1 MPDEHHLS
9 GPIFLVGAERS
20 GSTLLRLM
28 LDGHPRIAWLNEF
41 EYAVDLMK
49 DDGACPR
56 VEVYTRW
63 LATHRIFQASG
74 LRIDNSRSYADN
86 VRSFPEQH
94 RARRN
99 RPVVGATVHRHFDRL
114 LHLWPEAGFI
124 HIIRDPRDVARSCI
138 GMGWAGNV
146 HHGVERWLAA
156 EHLWD
161 RLTERVTPARR
172 LDVKYE
178 ELVRAPEQTLR
189 DACAFIGVAY
199 DPAMVE
205 IDARSTYE
213 RPNARFANQWAS
225 RLSPMEIRLVEA
237 RTLYLLIARGY
248 EPSGLP
254 ILRVGP
260 LRQFRLGVQ
269 NRASRLMFRIRRFG
283 FRLWA
288 VDLIARRLRLR
299 SLQARTQQ
307 RINAITTSHLQ

>member
-1 MPDEHHLS
+1 MPDEYRPS
-9 GPIFLVGAERS
+9 DPIFLVGAERS

-28 LDGHPRIAWLNEF
+28 LDGHPCIAWLNEF

-49 DDGACPR
+49 NDGACPT
-56 VEVYTRW
+56 VDAYAQW
-63 LATHRIFQASG
+63 LSTHRIFQASG
-74 LRIDNSRSYADN
+74 LCLDMNRSYADN
-86 VRSFPEQH
+86 VRSFLDQH
-94 RARRN
+94 RSRRN
-99 RPVVGATVHRHFDRL
+99 RPIVGATVHRHFDRL
-114 LHLWPEAGFI
+114 LHLWPNARFI

-156 EHLWD
+156 ERLWD
-161 RLTERVTPARR
+161 RLAERVTPSRR
-172 LDVKYE
+172 LDLRYE
-178 ELVRAPEQTLR
+178 ELVRSPDRTLR
-189 DACAFIGVAY
+189 DACAIIGVAY
-199 DPAMVE
+199 DSAMVE

-225 RLSPMEIRLVEA
+225 KLSPTEIRLVEA
-237 RTLYLLIARGY
+237 RTMDLLIARGY

-260 LRQFRLGVQ
+260 LRQFRLGIQ

-307 RINAITTSHLQ
+307 RVNAITTSYLQ